1 MTQRRASNPMKPQ
14 AHEGS
19 NTLKKPQCTAKS
31 KTSGKRCKN
40 AAEPGFTVC
49 RFHGG
54 KTPVGVAAP
63 SFRTGRYSKHMPVRM
78 LERYEQSLDDPE
90 LLNMR
95 AEIALVDSRL
105 EDLLGRADT
114 GESKALWEKMR
125 KTADKLLR
133 AFESDDLA
141 SMHVSILELD
151 RLVGS
156 GLADREIWY
165 EIQTLIEQRRKVV
178 EAEQKRLV
186 AMQQMVTA
194 EQAMSLVAGLLS
206 AVKQH
211 VSDRDTLTAI
221 QAEFIRL
228 VNQDGSRRVE
238 SGTE

>member
-1 MTQRRASNPMKPQ
+1 
-14 AHEGS
+14 
-19 NTLKKPQCTAKS
+19 
-31 KTSGKRCKN
+31 
-40 AAEPGFTVC
+40 
-49 RFHGG
+49 
-54 KTPVGVAAP
+54 
-63 SFRTGRYSKHMPVRM
+63 MPVRM

-156 GLADREIWY
+156 GLADHEIWY